1 MNASEMKSELSQPKR
16 SRLFT
21 RRRILACLAA
31 AAAAVY
37 TDMRFIEPNWIGVG
51 RHRVPILPSGST
63 SIRILQLSDLHA
75 SSEVSL
81 DFIENAINLGLQEKP
96 DIICLTGDFITHSWD
111 EWNAYSKI
119 MGQLSATAPTFAST
133 GNHDGC
139 RWIARFGGYARPT
152 KVIDMLE
159 NANIHVLMNDRKEI
173 ALREKARFELIGLG
187 DIWAEDFKPQ
197 LLTDTPQA
205 DVPRVLLSHNPDT
218 KDLIERADWDLMLS
232 GHTHGGQLTLPWGS
246 TPFAPV
252 RDKRFVR
259 GLHQWKSHWLHITKG
274 VGSLRKMR
282 LNCFPEISL
291 VELVSVL

>member
-1 MNASEMKSELSQPKR
+1 MNESDIKQELPQPKR

-21 RRRILACLAA
+21 RRRMLACLAA
-31 AAAAVY
+31 TAAAVY

-51 RHRVPILPSGST
+51 RHRVPILPAGSNPV
-63 SIRILQLSDLHA
+63 RIVQISDLHA
-75 SSEVSL
+75 SGEVPL
-81 DFIENAINLGLQEKP
+81 DFIEYALNLGLEQKP

-111 EWNAYSKI
+111 EWDAYSKI
-119 MGQLSATAPTFAST
+119 MQQLSAAAPTFAST

-139 RWIARFGGYARPT
+139 KWIARYGGYARPA

-159 NANIHVLMNDRKEI
+159 KANIRVLMNE
-173 ALREKARFELIGLG
+173 REEVVLPNKASFELIGLG
-187 DIWAEDFKPQ
+187 DIWADDFKPQ
-197 LLTDTPQA
+197 LLEETKQ
-205 DVPRVLLSHNPDT
+205 VGIPRVLLSHNPDT
-218 KDLIERADWDLMLS
+218 KDQIEDANWDLMLS

-259 GLHQWKSHWLHITKG
+259 GLHSWKNHWLHITKG

-282 LNCFPEISL
+282 LNCFPEISV
-291 VELVSVL
+291 VELVSVS